1 MFEAEKIR
9 RYSKVVIYYFFHI
22 SQFPE
27 LKDYQQHEKFMIS
40 QFTDD
45 SPETEHSVWFSSL
58 LALPFCLLFSLL
70 TSPEKPHAS

>member
-45 SPETEHSVWFSSL
+45 SPETEHSV
-58 LALPFCLLFSLL
+58 
-70 TSPEKPHAS
+70 